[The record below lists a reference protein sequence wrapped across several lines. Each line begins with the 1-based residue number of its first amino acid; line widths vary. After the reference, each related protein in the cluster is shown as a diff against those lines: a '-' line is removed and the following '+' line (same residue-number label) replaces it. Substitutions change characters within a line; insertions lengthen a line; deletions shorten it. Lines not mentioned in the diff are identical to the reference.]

1 MPTISKISVKYA
13 KLEKLE
19 PTSTII
25 DSAQV
30 SNYATTIVQKT
41 VGFSKTYQTKNR
53 WTNALSYTNGYM
65 ITQGISM
72 NPLPYVDDK
81 V

>member
-25 DSAQV
+25 DSA
-30 SNYATTIVQKT
+30 
-41 VGFSKTYQTKNR
+41 
-53 WTNALSYTNGYM
+53 
-65 ITQGISM
+65 
-72 NPLPYVDDK
+72 
-81 V
+81 